1 MFKFTEK
8 IFRIN
13 KISKLDIV
21 MSTSLFNL
29 WLYSLIHSKKKIYP
43 PYSTTLYK

>member
-1 MFKFTEK
+1 MFKFTE
-8 IFRIN
+8 

-29 WLYSLIHSKKKIYP
+29 WLYSLTHSKQKIYP
-43 PYSTTLYK
+43 PYSTQQ